1 MSNISANNY
10 SVSGTA
16 SFSGTVSLAQP
27 LISGSTCNYQ
37 GMTTTDLSTTG
48 LVTFNNT
55 MPSCNVLPVASGEL
69 TNKSYVD
76 TINNSQNVRMT
87 AIEGVNSTQTTNI
100 AGLTTR
106 LTTNE
111 ALDVTQNSRLLAI
124 EGINSTQTTNIA
136 GLTTRLTTNEALD
149 VVQDG
154 RILPL
159 ETKTTN
165 LSFATNRTTLSG
177 VSTVGGIMTHTVPP
191 VSAVL
196 PTGLTQVANKQY
208 VDNNIQIV
216 NNSILTTNN
225 NVTALTTRVGT
236 TENKLTN
243 VTFAGGSGTTSISG
257 ACAFLN
263 APTVAGTGTL
273 ASSVMNKSYI
283 DSQDLVSSVAIS
295 GLQTRATTIEGVNTS
310 QATSITAL
318 QQKTAPIVNVTPVPV
333 TGALTEITGSVSLL
347 PFTNAS
353 IFKAFSLS
361 CNNIICTTQAVFGG
375 VGVNRGITASVV
387 QVSGFGTPY
396 QQFMFG
402 TVLSTV
408 GTNIVT
414 FTTALNTGT
423 PFPKIFLTPLGSNS
437 SVITL
442 TNRSLTGFVFSATTV
457 VNVDWMCIQGL

>member
-1 MSNISANNY
+1 MSN
-10 SVSGTA
+10 
-16 SFSGTVSLAQP
+16 LAVTNIG
-27 LISGSTCNYQ
+27 ISGSISIGGNLVSGSGGNFQ
-37 GMTTTDLSTTG
+37 GLNTTDLTTTG
-48 LVTFNNT
+48 NVIFNSKS
-55 MPSCNVLPVASGEL
+55 PICNEIPVLSGHL
-69 TNKSYVD
+69 CNKNYID
-76 TINNSQNVRMT
+76 TINSVQDGRMT
-87 AIEGVNSTQTTNI
+87 AIESLNLVQTTNI

-295 GLQTRATTIEGVNTS
+295 ALQTRATTIEGVNTS

-318 QQKTAPIVNVTPVPV
+318 QQKTTPIVYVTPQPFN
-333 TGALTEITGSVSLL
+333 GPMTEITSSVSLL
-347 PFTNAS
+347 PFTNS
-353 IFKAFSLS
+353 TIFKAFSLS

-375 VGVNRGITASVV
+375 IGVNRGVTTSVL

-408 GTNIVT
+408 GTNIIT

>member
-37 GMTTTDLSTTG
+37 GMTTTDLTTTG
-48 LVTFNNT
+48 SVIFNT
-55 MPSCNVLPVASGEL
+55 VSPVCNALPVLSGHL
-69 TNKSYVD
+69 TNKNYIDNISTVVD
-76 TINNSQNVRMT
+76 GRLSAV
-87 AIEGVNSTQTTNI
+87 ESVNATQTTNI

-106 LTTNE
+106 MTTNE
-111 ALDVTQNSRLLAI
+111 ALDVTHTNRLVAV
-124 EGINSTQTTNIA
+124 ESVNATQTTNIA
-136 GLTTRLTTNEALD
+136 GLTTRMTTNEALD
-149 VVQDG
+149 VVQDS

-165 LSFATNRTTLSG
+165 LSFGANRTTIAG
-177 VSTVGGIMTHTVPP
+177 VSTAVGIMTHTVPP

-225 NVTALTTRVGT
+225 TVSALTTRVGT

-295 GLQTRATTIEGVNTS
+295 GLQSRATTIEGVNTV
-310 QATSITAL
+310 QGTNITAL
-318 QQKTAPIVNVTPVPV
+318 QQKTTPIVYVTPQPFA
-333 TGALTEITGSVSLL
+333 GPMTEITSSVNLL
-347 PFTNAS
+347 PFTNS
-353 IFKAFSLS
+353 TIFKAFSLS

-442 TNRSLTGFVFSATTV
+442 TNRSLTGFVFSATAV

>member
-1 MSNISANNY
+1 M
-10 SVSGTA
+10 
-16 SFSGTVSLAQP
+16 
-27 LISGSTCNYQ
+27 
-37 GMTTTDLSTTG
+37 
-48 LVTFNNT
+48 
-55 MPSCNVLPVASGEL
+55 
-69 TNKSYVD
+69 
-76 TINNSQNVRMT
+76 
-87 AIEGVNSTQTTNI
+87 
-100 AGLTTR
+100 
-106 LTTNE
+106 
-111 ALDVTQNSRLLAI
+111 
-124 EGINSTQTTNIA
+124 
-136 GLTTRLTTNEALD
+136 TTNEALD
-149 VVQDG
+149 VVQDS

-165 LSFATNRTTLSG
+165 ISFATNRTTIAG
-177 VSTVGGIMTHTVPP
+177 VSTAVGIMTHTVPP

-216 NNSILTTNN
+216 NNSITTTNN
-225 NVTALTTRVGT
+225 TVSALTTRVGT
-236 TENKLTN
+236 VENKTTN
-243 VTFAGGSGTTSISG
+243 ITFAGGSGTTSISG

-283 DSQDLVSSVAIS
+283 DSQNLVSSTAIS
-295 GLQTRATTIEGVNTS
+295 ALQTRATTIEGVNNVQGS
-310 QATSITAL
+310 NISAL
-318 QQKTAPIVNVTPVPV
+318 QQKTTPIVYVTPQPA
-333 TGALTEITGSVSLL
+333 TGPMTEITSSVNLL
-347 PFTNAS
+347 PFTNS
-353 IFKAFSLS
+353 TIFKAFSLS

>member
-1 MSNISANNY
+1 MSN
-10 SVSGTA
+10 
-16 SFSGTVSLAQP
+16 LAVTNIG
-27 LISGSTCNYQ
+27 ISGNISITGGLVSAGNASIQ
-37 GMTTTDLSTTG
+37 GVNTTDLTTTG
-48 LVTFNNT
+48 SVIFNT
-55 MPSCNVLPVASGEL
+55 VSPVCNALPVLSGHL
-69 TNKSYVD
+69 ANKSYIDNINAVVD
-76 TINNSQNVRMT
+76 GRLVAIVSVNDTQTTNISGLTTRMT
-87 AIEGVNSTQTTNI
+87 TNEALDVTHTNRLVAVESVNATQTTNI
-100 AGLTTR
+100 AGL
-106 LTTNE
+106 
-111 ALDVTQNSRLLAI
+111 D
-124 EGINSTQTTNIA
+124 
-136 GLTTRLTTNEALD
+136 TRLTTNEALD
-149 VVQDG
+149 VVQDS

-165 LSFATNRTTLSG
+165 LSFGANRTTIAG
-177 VSTVGGIMTHTVPP
+177 VSTAVGIMTHTVPP

-216 NNSILTTNN
+216 NNSITTTNN
-225 NVTALTTRVGT
+225 TVTALTTRVGT
-236 TENKLTN
+236 VESKTTN
-243 VTFAGGSGTTSISG
+243 ITFAGGSGTTSISG

-283 DSQDLVSSVAIS
+283 DSQDLVSSTAIT
-295 GLQTRATTIEGVNTS
+295 GLQGRATTIEGVNTV
-310 QATSITAL
+310 QGTNITAL
-318 QQKTAPIVNVTPVPV
+318 QQKTTPIVYVTPQPFA
-333 TGALTEITGSVSLL
+333 GPMTEITSSVNLL
-347 PFTNAS
+347 PFTNS
-353 IFKAFSLS
+353 TIFKAFSLS

-375 VGVNRGITASVV
+375 VGLNRGITCGTL
-387 QVSGFGTPY
+387 QISGFGSPY

-442 TNRSLTGFVFSATTV
+442 TNRSLTGFVFSATTA

>member
-37 GMTTTDLSTTG
+37 GMTTTDLTTTG
-48 LVTFNNT
+48 SVIFNT
-55 MPSCNVLPVASGEL
+55 VSPVCNALPVLSGHL
-69 TNKSYVD
+69 TNKNYIDNISTVVD
-76 TINNSQNVRMT
+76 GRLSAV
-87 AIEGVNSTQTTNI
+87 ESVNATQTTNI

-106 LTTNE
+106 M
-111 ALDVTQNSRLLAI
+111 
-124 EGINSTQTTNIA
+124 
-136 GLTTRLTTNEALD
+136 TTNEALD
-149 VVQDG
+149 VVQDS

-165 LSFATNRTTLSG
+165 ISFGANRTTIAG
-177 VSTVGGIMTHTVPP
+177 VSTAVGIMTHTVPP

-216 NNSILTTNN
+216 NNSITTTNN
-225 NVTALTTRVGT
+225 TVSALTTRVGT
-236 TENKLTN
+236 VENKTTN
-243 VTFAGGSGTTSISG
+243 ITFAGGSGTTSISG
-257 ACAFLN
+257 TCAFLN

-283 DSQDLVSSVAIS
+283 DAQNLVSSTAIS
-295 GLQTRATTIEGVNTS
+295 ALQTRATTIESVNTV
-310 QATSITAL
+310 QGTNITAL
-318 QQKTAPIVNVTPVPV
+318 QQKTTPIVYVTPQPAI
-333 TGALTEITGSVSLL
+333 GPMTEITSSVNLL
-347 PFTNAS
+347 PFTNS
-353 IFKAFSLS
+353 TIFKAFSLS

-442 TNRSLTGFVFSATTV
+442 TNRSLTGFVVSV
-457 VNVDWMCIQGL
+457 IYCIGLL